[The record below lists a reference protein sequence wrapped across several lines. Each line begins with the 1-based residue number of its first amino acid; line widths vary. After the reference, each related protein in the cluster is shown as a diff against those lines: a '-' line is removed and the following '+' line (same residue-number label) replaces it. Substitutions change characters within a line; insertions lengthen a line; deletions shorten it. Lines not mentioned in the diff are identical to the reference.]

1 MITIDRVDDAISR
14 IQANIKLL
22 TEQCGIDPQK
32 VRGYIWRVA
41 SLCLTREGKTP
52 EEAEAALVTLTIRL
66 KEPINALLWQCDTEA
81 LAAIDKMLD
90 KQVKDHEKSR
100 PIANDNRDR
109 GSAV

>member
-1 MITIDRVDDAISR
+1 MITIDRVDDAIAR
-14 IQANIKLL
+14 IQANTKLL
-22 TEQCGIDPQK
+22 TERHGMDPQK
-32 VRGYIWRVA
+32 IRGYIWRIA
-41 SLCLTREGKTP
+41 SVCLTREGKTP
-52 EEAEAALVTLTIRL
+52 EEAEATLATLTVRL

-109 GSAV
+109 GGAV